1 VEPPV
6 EVPGFDLKQHWHRKY
21 AKDGAN
27 AWLRASMAQIF
38 GHA

>member
-1 VEPPV
+1 V